1 MKSVLQP
8 DSINHSSY
16 SFDEA
21 DCHIWEIIMYETK
34 DGLCPTT
41 HQEVNAVNNH

>member
-8 DSINHSSY
+8 DSINLSSN

-21 DCHIWEIIMYETK
+21 DCHIWEIMIYETK
-34 DGLCPTT
+34 GGLCPTT
-41 HQEVNAVNNH
+41 HQEVNAVYNH

>member
-8 DSINHSSY
+8 DSINLSSN

-21 DCHIWEIIMYETK
+21 DCHIWEIMIYETK
-34 DGLCPTT
+34 GGLCPTT
-41 HQEVNAVNNH
+41 RQEVNAVNNH